1 MTTRAFLP
9 YKDDPD
15 CQEIP
20 EGFSE
25 KCYYSTNFK
34 VAEYDTISQLQ
45 NKGLNEFL
53 KMFSPNEEL
62 AKCKFAKI
70 RRELL
75 HEELEH
81 FTHKIKEIEK
91 ELNKIE
97 IEEKPLREKYP
108 EEFI

>member
-1 MTTRAFLP
+1 MSKFLP
-9 YKDDPD
+9 YKDDPE

-20 EGFSE
+20 EGFGE

-45 NKGLNEFL
+45 NRGLNEFL

-62 AKCKFAKI
+62 AKCKFAKN

-75 HEELEH
+75 HDELEQ
-81 FTHKIKEIEK
+81 FAFKIREIEK
-91 ELNKIE
+91 ELIE
-97 IEEKPLREKYP
+97 IGIEEKPLKKKYP